1 MNKLLLKYIRS
12 YLAEATLP
20 YKADEISAKLQ
31 HELSPN
37 IPKDMT
43 NLSDKETIEALMKNI
58 GENTCISF
66 VNTYDENIPS
76 FNINPHARYH
86 TPHGN
91 YAYPLTLKNFRTLYK
106 IGKVSGTE
114 FATDRPF
121 FLLFKIKS
129 PNTLVIN
136 KDGTTNYKDILSNR
150 KFNKKTTRYD
160 NLSIEKDIERV
171 IRSFLYFSSSAFLD
185 IEASDVE
192 NKFNKKLFNRALS
205 NLITSVTSTFKK
217 AGSGNFPIEEL
228 VRSFSY
234 DLEDCFTNIY
244 YAFDSEITKKRHQE
258 IIDSLKTFI
267 TKLVIDLSKTDANK
281 YKKLGD
287 FHKLYFTCWF
297 LSLVGQN
304 ITSAGSNGPIFTMFL
319 KEAGIDG
326 IIDFGS
332 STLHSAEPEQAVAL
346 NFGNVKGKDI
356 EFIGTF
362 NNVFRD
368 LDEDRFEN
376 LVAEIYKTE
385 GFKFSTDIFSPQ
397 TKEEKDSFSS
407 EKWLDSGYLHEII
420 ENKAHDLG
428 AEIEV
433 KEIEFEG
440 NMITISMS
448 HFISTQTDT
457 KSLIIYDII
466 KHLLSQHYKEK
477 SVVIYLDFDSLTQGN
492 LTSIVEKVMLSS
504 SFKSFLTYENI
515 STVEL
520 SIIASN
526 SYINISAE
534 LINFLLLSV
543 YEKLGLVDPFI
554 NIMNNAGSQNFKI
567 YIKDLLSLKHFNKII
582 QSASQNVIIDISEP
596 DLKGNKFPEKDIKE
610 FVSKNSFDN
619 MYSATIKTK

>member
-1 MNKLLLKYIRS
+1 MNKLLLKYIKS

-37 IPKDMT
+37 IPRDMT
-43 NLSDKETIEALMKNI
+43 DLSDKETIKALMKNI

-66 VNTYDENIPS
+66 VHAYDENSPS

-91 YAYPLTLKNFRTLYK
+91 YAYPLTLKNFRTLYNIK
-106 IGKVSGTE
+106 KVGGTD

-121 FLLFKIKS
+121 FLLFKIDS
-129 PNTLVIN
+129 PNTLVVN
-136 KDGTTNYKDILSNR
+136 KDGTTNYKDISSSR
-150 KFNKKTTRYD
+150 KFNKKTTKY
-160 NLSIEKDIERV
+160 NNSSIEKDIERV
-171 IRSFLYFSSSAFLD
+171 VRSFLYFSSSAFLD

-205 NLITSVTSTFKK
+205 NLITSLTSTFKQ
-217 AGSGNFPIEEL
+217 AGSGKFPVGEL
-228 VRSFSY
+228 VKSFSY

-258 IIDSLKTFI
+258 LIDGLKSFI
-267 TKLVIDLSKTDANK
+267 TKLVIDLSETDVNK

-287 FHKLYFTCWF
+287 FHKLYFSCWF
-297 LSLVGQN
+297 LSLVAQN
-304 ITSAGSNGPIFTMFL
+304 VTTAVSNGPIFTMFL

-326 IIDFGS
+326 IVDFGS
-332 STLHSAEPEQAVAL
+332 STLHHAEPEQAVML

-368 LDEDRFEN
+368 LDKDRFEE
-376 LVAEIYKTE
+376 LAAEIYKTE

-397 TKEEKDSFSS
+397 TKEEKDAFSN
-407 EKWLDSGYLHEII
+407 EKWFDSSFLHETI
-420 ENKAHDLG
+420 ENKAYDLG
-428 AEIEV
+428 AEIEI
-433 KEIEFEG
+433 KEVEFEG
-440 NMITISMS
+440 NFITISMS
-448 HFISTQTDT
+448 HFINTQTDT
-457 KSLIIYDII
+457 KSLLIYDII
-466 KHLLSQHYKEK
+466 KHLLSQHYKGK

-492 LTSIVEKVMLSS
+492 LTSIVEKIMLNS
-504 SFKSFLTYENI
+504 SFKSLLTHESI
-515 STVEL
+515 STVDI
-520 SIIASN
+520 SIIGSN
-526 SYINISAE
+526 SHINIS
-534 LINFLLLSV
+534 
-543 YEKLGLVDPFI
+543 EKLITFLGKVYGKLDLIGPFV
-554 NIMNNAGSQNFKI
+554 NIINNAGSQNFKI
-567 YIKDLLSLKHFNKII
+567 YIKDLASLKHFNKLI
-582 QSASQNVIIDISEP
+582 QSASKNVIIDISEP
-596 DLKGNKFPEKDIKE
+596 DLKDSKFSEKDIKE